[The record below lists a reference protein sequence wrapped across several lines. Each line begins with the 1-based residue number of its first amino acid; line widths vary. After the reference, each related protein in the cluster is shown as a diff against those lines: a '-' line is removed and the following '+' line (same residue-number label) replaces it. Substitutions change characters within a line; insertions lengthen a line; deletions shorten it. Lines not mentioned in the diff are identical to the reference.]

1 MKDLTKA
8 EEQVMQILWKCEKGF
23 VSDLLEHFPEP
34 KPAYN
39 TVSTI
44 VRILEKKGFID
55 HEPAGKSYL
64 YFPVV
69 SKSDYSRHSLR
80 QLVSGYFSNSY
91 KQIVSFFSESENLS
105 VKELEDLKSM
115 IDNEIQNK
123 KGNE

>member
-91 KQIVSFFSESENLS
+91 KQMVSFFSESENLS

>member
-69 SKSDYSRHSLR
+69 SKSEYSRHSLR

-91 KQIVSFFSESENLS
+91 KQMVSFFSESENLS

>member
-91 KQIVSFFSESENLS
+91 KQMVSFFSESENLS

-123 KGNE
+123 KRNE